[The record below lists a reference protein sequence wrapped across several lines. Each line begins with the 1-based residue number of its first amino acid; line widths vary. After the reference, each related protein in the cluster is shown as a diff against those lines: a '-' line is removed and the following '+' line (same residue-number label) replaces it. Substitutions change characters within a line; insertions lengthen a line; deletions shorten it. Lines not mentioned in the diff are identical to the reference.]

1 MKNSKLDLN
10 EWSKR
15 LTKQLGYNINIV
27 KINDYLDGYQSKSYI
42 LTDTSNKKFFA
53 KQIKHNVRG
62 FEYPAK
68 EISSLMT
75 SGFMQDN
82 TKLSPRNLG
91 LFISKNSELVG
102 LPTITTQDEI
112 YQLQEFAGEGKSYFD
127 IFLSNLNKKSIDDSD
142 IEHLDKIIDII
153 SNIHQ
158 VKPDPNLDYSL
169 LYKDGLRS
177 LLTNSEI
184 TTSLLSDF
192 DYDHTILNMDSQKEY
207 LGDFWELIR
216 HFDNNSNR
224 VCALHGDFW
233 GGNLFFGEN
242 NNPWIIDF
250 SRIPWG
256 DAGIDIGWWFGQYLW
271 FYYETKNPYIKK
283 LGNLF
288 LKKYILKSK
297 DKKIRE
303 TMSLG
308 LAVAGIIYISPK
320 IHPNLD
326 LKVANPFW
334 NHIKETIKNK
344 KFDWE

>member
-1 MKNSKLDLN
+1 MLNSKFDLN
-10 EWSKR
+10 TWSDILTEKLDQKIT
-15 LTKQLGYNINIV
+15 LTKIEE
-27 KINDYLDGYQSKSYI
+27 YLDGYQSKSYL
-42 LTDTSNKKFFA
+42 LTDISNKKFFL

-82 TKLSPRNLG
+82 TNILPKNLG
-91 LFISKNSELVG
+91 LLIEHKSELFII
-102 LPTITTQDEI
+102 PKIDNSDNI

-127 IFLSNLNKKSIDDSD
+127 TLLSNLNKESIDSSD
-142 IEHLDKIIDII
+142 TKQIGNVVDII
-153 SNIHQ
+153 WDIHKMRPNQ
-158 VKPDPNLDYSL
+158 NLDL

-192 DYDHTILNMDSQKEY
+192 EYDHPILNIDKQKEY
-207 LGDFWELIR
+207 LGNLWELIR
-216 HFDNNSNR
+216 HFDKNSDR
-224 VCALHGDFW
+224 TSALHGDFW
-233 GGNLFFGEN
+233 GGNLFFGKD
-242 NNPWIIDF
+242 NNPWLIDF

-271 FYYETKNPYIKK
+271 FYYETNNPYLKD

-288 LKKYILKSK
+288 LEKYELKSQ

-326 LKVANPFW
+326 LNIANQFW
-334 NHIKETIKNK
+334 NHIDKTIKDR
-344 KFDWE
+344 KFEW